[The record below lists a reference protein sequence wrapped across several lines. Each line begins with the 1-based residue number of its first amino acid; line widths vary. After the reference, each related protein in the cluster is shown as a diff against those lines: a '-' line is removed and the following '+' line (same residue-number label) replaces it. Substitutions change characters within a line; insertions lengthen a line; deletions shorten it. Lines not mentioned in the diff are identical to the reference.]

1 MSKIT
6 KARKREI
13 RANVATYVA
22 DKLAGHTS
30 WLDVQGISAEER
42 ELVEDELLAI
52 RADLLNSAVRLRSRN
67 GATKTGDEA

>member
-1 MSKIT
+1 MIKIT

-22 DKLAGHTS
+22 DKLSGHTS
-30 WLDVQGISAEER
+30 WLDVPGVFAEER

-52 RADLLNSAVRLRSRN
+52 RVDLLNTAVRLRARN
-67 GATKTGDEA
+67 TGKAEGAQ